1 MTADR
6 AILLVED
13 DESDIIFLKRAF
25 EKVGLSY
32 PLRVTETGKKAVDY
46 LSGVGVY
53 ADRAA
58 YPLPTH
64 VLMDLKL
71 PEKSGLEILEWIRS
85 KPELQA
91 LQVTILTSS
100 SEKRD
105 LRRAKEL
112 GASCY
117 LVKPMSFSV
126 LLEMARSIVDWVGTG
141 QLPAGCQWPPESLV
155 PSES

>member
-1 MTADR
+1 MSAGP

-25 EKVGLSY
+25 EKVGLAY
-32 PLRVTETGKKAVDY
+32 PLQVAETGKKAVDY
-46 LSGVGVY
+46 LSGSGPY
-53 ADRAA
+53 ADRNT

-71 PEKSGLEILEWIRS
+71 PEKSGLELLEWIRTR
-85 KPELQA
+85 PELQEIK
-91 LQVTILTSS
+91 VTILTSS

-105 LRRAKEL
+105 LLRAREL

-126 LLEMARSIVDWVGTG
+126 LTELARNIVEWIGTG
-141 QLPAGCQWPPESLV
+141 RLPSGCQWPPDTLV
-155 PSES
+155 PTGP